1 MRLTLSTKFF
11 CIAFLSVGAIVLSHV
26 ISNAAAFTE
35 TTDQKIR
42 TLLCLE
48 VASVLVALAVPWY
61 AVRNIFTPQRHMIE
75 AMRLIS
81 QGDTAAVIPH
91 ADRKDEMGE
100 MARTLSVFRENA
112 INLIH
117 LAEEKQRLE
126 HESEMIRH
134 KAIEDMANTFESSIK
149 KIADTVAAASVALD
163 QTAHAVAT
171 TTAGNKSKLSALVNQ
186 VTESSRN
193 VVVVSEALDNM
204 STAITEINTKMGRA
218 SSITK
223 VAVAEAG
230 KADHTVKG
238 LNEAATKIGEVA
250 TLINAIAEQIN
261 LLALNATIEAARAGD
276 AGKGFAVVASEVKS
290 LATQTTKATEQIAQY
305 IASIQNA
312 TNDTVK
318 AMQSI
323 GSTIG
328 EINQISDGVA
338 TAIDEQRAN
347 TADIHTTVQE
357 VSTITQT
364 VAQNATDVNSS
375 SAVTEESTRL
385 MLMATSKLSKHS
397 EMLKQEVDKFLSGIR
412 SQN

>member
-1 MRLTLSTKFF
+1 MKEADDTNQS
-11 CIAFLSVGAIVLSHV
+11 I
-26 ISNAAAFTE
+26 E
-35 TTDQKIR
+35 
-42 TLLCLE
+42 
-48 VASVLVALAVPWY
+48 ALA
-61 AVRNIFTPQRHMIE
+61 E
-75 AMRLIS
+75 AAKTIGDVVKLIS
-81 QGDTAAVIPH
+81 DI
-91 ADRKDEMGE
+91 
-100 MARTLSVFRENA
+100 
-112 INLIH
+112 
-117 LAEEKQRLE
+117 
-126 HESEMIRH
+126 
-134 KAIEDMANTFESSIK
+134 
-149 KIADTVAAASVALD
+149 
-163 QTAHAVAT
+163 
-171 TTAGNKSKLSALVNQ
+171 
-186 VTESSRN
+186 
-193 VVVVSEALDNM
+193 
-204 STAITEINTKMGRA
+204 
-218 SSITK
+218 
-223 VAVAEAG
+223 AG
-230 KADHTVKG
+230 KT
-238 LNEAATKIGEVA
+238 
-250 TLINAIAEQIN
+250 N

-312 TNDTVK
+312 TSDTVK

-347 TADIHTTVQE
+347 TADIHSTVQE
-357 VSTITQT
+357 VATITQT